1 MTHNAI
7 LSFDIPTIN
16 HLRTG
21 KVREL
26 YGIDETEDRDA
37 ALLMIAT
44 DRLSA
49 FDVIMPNGI
58 PDKGRVLTQI
68 SKFWFDR
75 YGADIPHHLISADID
90 EIIAIVPELKK
101 FHSQLE
107 GRSMLCRTAKPLA
120 IECIVR
126 GYLAGSGWKEY
137 KQAGSVCGIKLPQG
151 LRESDK
157 LPNVIFT
164 PSTKAEEGHDINITE
179 AKAREIV
186 GSKVFECAKQRS
198 IALYSKAANYALDR
212 GIIICDTKFEFG
224 QIGEEIILIDEVLTP
239 DSSRFWPK
247 DQYSPGRAQPS
258 FDKQFVR
265 DYLETLDW
273 DKTPPGPQLP
283 AEIVTRT
290 RKKYLQAYELLTGVK
305 LVAV

>member
-1 MTHNAI
+1 
-7 LSFDIPTIN
+7 
-16 HLRTG
+16 LRTG

-26 YGIDETEDRDA
+26 YGIEANDTREE

-44 DRLSA
+44 DRISA

-75 YGADIPHHLISADID
+75 YGSDIPHHLISADID
-90 EIIAIVPELKK
+90 EIISIVPELTD
-101 FHSQLE
+101 HRDQLE
-107 GRSMLCRTAKPLA
+107 GRSMLCKKAQPLT

-137 KQAGSVCGIKLPQG
+137 KKSNSVCGINLPEG
-151 LRESDK
+151 MLESDK
-157 LPNVIFT
+157 LPEIIFT
-164 PSTKAEEGHDINITE
+164 PSTKADEGHDINITE
-179 AKAREIV
+179 ERAREIA
-186 GSKVFECAKQRS
+186 GNEIFESVKKRS
-198 IALYSKAANYALDR
+198 IELYSQAAAYALDN

-224 QIGEEIILIDEVLTP
+224 ERKGEIILIDEVLTP

-247 DQYSPGRAQPS
+247 DQYVPGKSQRS

-265 DYLETLDW
+265 DYLETLVW
-273 DKTPPGPQLP
+273 NKTPPGPVLP
-283 AEIVTRT
+283 QDIVEKTRE
-290 RKKYLQAYELLTGVK
+290 KYLQAYELVTGQK
-305 LVAV
+305 LIGV

>member
-1 MTHNAI
+1 MTYTAI
-7 LSFDIPTIN
+7 ISFTTPNIK

-26 YGIDETEDRDA
+26 YGIAATADREES
-37 ALLMIAT
+37 LLMVAT
-44 DRLSA
+44 DRISA

-75 YGADIPHHLISADID
+75 YGNDIPHHLISADID
-90 EIIAIVPELKK
+90 EIIGIVPELAD
-101 FHSQLE
+101 HRAALE
-107 GRSMLCRTAKPLA
+107 GRSMLCKKATPLT

-137 KQAGSVCGIKLPQG
+137 KKSHSVCGIKLPVG
-151 LRESDK
+151 LKESDK
-157 LPNVIFT
+157 LPEVIFT
-164 PSTKAEEGHDINITE
+164 PSTKADEGHDINITE
-179 AKAREIV
+179 EQARKIA
-186 GSKVFECAKQRS
+186 GDDVFETVRERS
-198 IALYSKAANYALDR
+198 VELYSKAATYALNK

-224 QIGEEIILIDEVLTP
+224 QIDGELVLIDEVLTP

-247 DQYSPGRAQPS
+247 DQYKPGRSQPS

-265 DYLETLDW
+265 DYLESLDW
-273 DKTPPGPQLP
+273 DKTPPGPVLP
-283 AEIVTRT
+283 DEIVCKTRE
-290 RKKYLQAYELLTGVK
+290 KYLQAYEFITGMK
-305 LVAV
+305 LVEA